1 VVADRPRDGSRPG
14 HGCSFAPDAQAV
26 GAGATFDRR
35 ELFVHVVVMGCGRVG
50 SAIARRLEEIGHSVA
65 VIDQDPEAFRRL
77 GPEFSGRQVT
87 GLGFDRQTLLD
98 AGIDTAGAFAAV
110 SSGDNSNIISAR
122 VARETFGVQHVV
134 ARIYDEKRAEV
145 YERMGIPSVATV
157 PWTVSRLLRELLSVR
172 ASELW
177 REPTG
182 RVVLMRVTVT
192 EGWVGRKLSE
202 LEVASGARAAWM
214 ERFGEAQLPTGSTVL
229 QEGDQLVV
237 AATDDITGRVHDVVE
252 KAPEGGKR

>member
-1 VVADRPRDGSRPG
+1 M
-14 HGCSFAPDAQAV
+14 
-26 GAGATFDRR
+26 
-35 ELFVHVVVMGCGRVG
+35 HVVVMGCGRVG
-50 SAIARRLEEIGHSVA
+50 SAIARRLEDIGHSVA

-98 AGIDTAGAFAAV
+98 AGVDTAGAFAAV

-134 ARIYDEKRAEV
+134 ARIYDSKRAEV

-157 PWTVSRLLRELLSVR
+157 PWTVNRLMRELLSVKV
-172 ASELW
+172 SEMW

-182 RVVLMRVTVT
+182 QVLLMRVTIT
-192 EGWVGRKLSE
+192 DAWVGRKLAE
-202 LEVASGARAAWM
+202 LEGASGARAAWLV
-214 ERFGEAQLPTGSTVL
+214 RFGDAQLPTPSTVL
-229 QEGDQLVV
+229 QDGDHLVV
-237 AATDDITGRVHDVVE
+237 AVTDEIAPRVHEVVE
-252 KAPEGGKR
+252 QGLGEGHR

>member
-1 VVADRPRDGSRPG
+1 
-14 HGCSFAPDAQAV
+14 
-26 GAGATFDRR
+26 
-35 ELFVHVVVMGCGRVG
+35 VHVVVMGCGRVG
-50 SAIARRLEEIGHSVA
+50 SAIARRLEVIGHSVA

-77 GPEFSGRQVT
+77 GPEFTGRQVT

-98 AGIDTAGAFAAV
+98 AGIDSAGAFAAV

-157 PWTVSRLLRELLSVR
+157 PWTVNRLLRELLSVKV
-172 ASELW
+172 SELW

-182 RVVLMRVTVT
+182 KVLLMRITVT
-192 EGWVGRKLSE
+192 EGWVGRKLSQ
-202 LEVASGARAAWM
+202 LESASGARAAWLV
-214 ERFGEAQLPTGSTVL
+214 RFGEAQLPTAGTVL
-229 QEGDQLVV
+229 QDGDQLIV
-237 AATDDITGRVHDVVE
+237 AVTDEITARVHEVVE
-252 KAPEGGKR
+252 QGHEGGGH

>member
-1 VVADRPRDGSRPG
+1 M
-14 HGCSFAPDAQAV
+14 
-26 GAGATFDRR
+26 
-35 ELFVHVVVMGCGRVG
+35 HVVVMGCGRVG

-157 PWTVSRLLRELLSVR
+157 PWTVSRLLRELLSVKV
-172 ASELW
+172 SELW

-182 RVVLMRVTVT
+182 KVVLTRVSVT
-192 EGWVGRKLSE
+192 ESWVGRKLAE
-202 LEVASGARAAWM
+202 LETASGARACYLV
-214 ERFGEAQLPTGSTVL
+214 RFGEAQLPTGATVL
-229 QEGDQLVV
+229 QESDQLVV
-237 AATDDITGRVHDVVE
+237 AVTDETTGRLHAAVE
-252 KAPEGGKR
+252 KAPEGRSH

>member
-1 VVADRPRDGSRPG
+1 M
-14 HGCSFAPDAQAV
+14 
-26 GAGATFDRR
+26 
-35 ELFVHVVVMGCGRVG
+35 HVVVMGCGRVG
-50 SAIARRLEEIGHSVA
+50 SSLARRLEAAGHSVA

-98 AGIDTAGAFAAV
+98 AGIDSAGAFAAV

-134 ARIYDEKRAEV
+134 ARIYDSKRAEV

-157 PWTVSRLLRELLSVR
+157 PWTVNRLLRELLSVKV
-172 ASELW
+172 SEMW

-182 RVVLMRVTVT
+182 QVLLMRVTVT
-192 EGWVGRKLSE
+192 EGWVGRKLAA
-202 LEVASGARAAWM
+202 LEAASGARAAWM
-214 ERFGEAQLPTGSTVL
+214 VRFGEAQLPTVGTVL
-229 QEGDQLVV
+229 QDGDQIVMAVTDEGAQRLHAVV
-237 AATDDITGRVHDVVE
+237 AE
-252 KAPEGGKR
+252 APEGGHH

>member
-1 VVADRPRDGSRPG
+1 
-14 HGCSFAPDAQAV
+14 
-26 GAGATFDRR
+26 
-35 ELFVHVVVMGCGRVG
+35 VHVVVMGCGRVG
-50 SAIARRLEEIGHSVA
+50 SAIARRLEEVGHSVA

-77 GPEFSGRQVT
+77 GPDFAGRQVT

-98 AGIDTAGAFAAV
+98 AGIDSAGAFAAV

-157 PWTVSRLLRELLSVR
+157 PWTVNRLLRELLSVKV
-172 ASELW
+172 SEMW

-182 RVVLMRVTVT
+182 QVLLMRVTVT
-192 EGWVGRKLSE
+192 M
-202 LEVASGARAAWM
+202 AS
-214 ERFGEAQLPTGSTVL
+214 
-229 QEGDQLVV
+229 
-237 AATDDITGRVHDVVE
+237 RVHDIIERGV
-252 KAPEGGKR
+252 EGGHA